1 MYKLF
6 KKSDKIAFTLIEL
19 MIVISIMGLLLLFSY
34 APYTF
39 YQSKAKLRLATR
51 EVAQSFYETK
61 NFSISGIKIR
71 STRENKSVWLLLSS
85 KENQNNFVK
94 YYLFDHDIFD
104 KEKKFFDLKKL
115 NFDDNPWTWNLL
127 KTKTIQPDIFI
138 KWFSAWDD
146 KEKIDWDILVF
157 YEVSSWNVR
166 VFKINWNEKI
176 ELSLE
181 KLKID
186 FSYKNSTTDMLNRE
200 ITYYLKTN
208 IVDYK

>member
-1 MYKLF
+1 MYKFL
-6 KKSDKIAFTLIEL
+6 KKSHKKAFTLIEL

-34 APYTF
+34 APYTL
-39 YQSKAKLRLATR
+39 YQSKAKLKLATR

-61 NFSISGIKIR
+61 NFSISWIKIK

-104 KEKKFFDLKKL
+104 KEKKIFDFKKL

-157 YEVSSWNVR
+157 YEASSWIVR

>member
-1 MYKLF
+1 MYKFL
-6 KKSDKIAFTLIEL
+6 KKSHKKAFTLIEL

-34 APYTF
+34 APYTL
-39 YQSKAKLRLATR
+39 YQSKAKLKLATR

-61 NFSISGIKIR
+61 NFSISWIKIR
-71 STRENKSVWLLLSS
+71 ATRENKSVWLLLSS

-104 KEKKFFDLKKL
+104 KEKKIFDLKKL

-127 KTKTIQPDIFI
+127 KIKTIQPDIFI

-157 YEVSSWNVR
+157 YEASSWNVT

-181 KLKID
+181 KLKIN

>member
-1 MYKLF
+1 MYKFL
-6 KKSDKIAFTLIEL
+6 KKSDKKAFTLIEL

-34 APYTF
+34 APYTL
-39 YQSKAKLRLATR
+39 YQSKAKLKLATR

-61 NFSISGIKIR
+61 NFSISWIKIR
-71 STRENKSVWLLLSS
+71 ATRENKSVWLLLSS

-104 KEKKFFDLKKL
+104 KEKKIFDLKKL

-127 KTKTIQPDIFI
+127 KIKTIQPDIFI

-157 YEVSSWNVR
+157 YEASSWNVT

-181 KLKID
+181 KLKIN

>member
-1 MYKLF
+1 MYKFL
-6 KKSDKIAFTLIEL
+6 KKSHKKAFTLIEL

-34 APYTF
+34 APYTL
-39 YQSKAKLRLATR
+39 YQSKAKLKLTTR

-61 NFSISGIKIR
+61 NFSISWIKIK

-104 KEKKFFDLKKL
+104 KEKKSFDLKKL
-115 NFDDNPWTWNLL
+115 NFDDNSWTWNLL

-157 YEVSSWNVR
+157 YEASSWNVR